1 MDEKIEKLLIE
12 LAERVGQP
20 VRQGLAEDIKSLIPS
35 RIIPHTM
42 DTINIIIDLR
52 VNKWVAAAAIV
63 VTLILLAS
71 FLGGADAAGD
81 NIYRDGKL
89 LMKYVLGWG
98 SASKSEM
105 LAVKSKYECLI
116 QEGIEA
122 VYFGDKAD
130 LNDAESVLLQ
140 WKLPDGRYEVILGDL
155 HKETVTAE
163 ELIKLQVQMLQNRI
177 NR

>member
-1 MDEKIEKLLIE
+1 MEEKIEKLLSE
-12 LAERVGQP
+12 LAERAGQP
-20 VRQGLAEDIKSLIPS
+20 VRQGLAEDIKNLIPS

-52 VNKWVAAAAIV
+52 VSKLAAAIVIV
-63 VTLILLAS
+63 VTLILLVT
-71 FLGGADAAGD
+71 LHGGADAAGD
-81 NIYRDGKL
+81 NIYRDGEL
-89 LMKYVLGWG
+89 LMKYVFGWG
-98 SASKSEM
+98 SASKSDM
-105 LAVKSKYECLI
+105 LAVRSKYECLV

-163 ELIKLQVQMLQNRI
+163 ELIALQARMLQNRI

>member
-1 MDEKIEKLLIE
+1 MEEKVEKLLSE

-52 VNKWVAAAAIV
+52 VNKWAAAAAIV
-63 VTLILLAS
+63 ITLILLTS
-71 FLGGADAAGD
+71 LLGGAGSAGD
-81 NIYRDGKL
+81 NIYRDGEF
-89 LMKYVLGWG
+89 LMKYVFGWDG
-98 SASKSEM
+98 ASKSEM

-130 LNDAESVLLQ
+130 LNDADAVLLQ

-155 HKETVTAE
+155 HRETVTAE

-177 NR
+177 SR